1 MVIVGVVLV
10 LAYMAFVV
18 AMIVRGDSADR
29 KPTPWPRLEGFLL
42 RPRARLVPLRARM
55 AGLVGRKRADPAAGN
70 ESLRRPL
77 EAYEAALNS
86 ALATVAALDPDFGA
100 RSSDRREFEEV
111 AVQAL
116 VAAHSLRQLA
126 DAAGACA
133 DACEVAE
140 TRRRR
145 DKSPSFSAARPSSPQ
160 HQLRESC

>member
-1 MVIVGVVLV
+1 MARAGMHGNERGDPSAAWRPGERGNPMVIVGVVLV

-55 AGLVGRKRADPAAGN
+55 AGLVGRKRADPAAGD

-100 RSSDRREFEEV
+100 R
-111 AVQAL
+111 
-116 VAAHSLRQLA
+116 
-126 DAAGACA
+126 
-133 DACEVAE
+133 
-140 TRRRR
+140 
-145 DKSPSFSAARPSSPQ
+145 
-160 HQLRESC
+160 